1 MHGSFSLQVLA
12 PKRSQSSQ
20 DVQHLQQRP
29 SRPTPSLASTPEKP
43 SGPQSEAA
51 DGQEGSSRR
60 DQPASNG
67 QPQKAGG
74 LGLLGRVAS
83 GLLGSGSR
91 KGSADKKVSLRILCL
106 PTQSTTVARLK
117 SQSLQT
123 SCIQAATSV
132 SKACLGQDK
141 QIFLCIKRNL
151 LSTRVY
157 VCL

>member
-1 MHGSFSLQVLA
+1 MALSLQVLA

-91 KGSADKKVSLRILCL
+91 KGSADKKVSLSCLL

-117 SQSLQT
+117 SLRLET
-123 SCIQAATSV
+123 SCMQAATSV

-141 QIFLCIKRNL
+141 QTFLCTKRNL
-151 LSTRVY
+151 LSTCMY
-157 VCL
+157 VRQ